1 MPTKIQLRRGTASE
15 WTSANPTLAS
25 GEVGLETDTKKFKIG
40 DGSSVWSSL
49 AYSSVTSS
57 AVNDA
62 VAAHADRTDNPHS
75 VTKAQVGLGSVD
87 NTSDL
92 SKPISTAVQAALD
105 EKYDASNPDSFVDAA
120 GASAAAPVQSVA
132 GKTGSVTLTKSDV
145 GLGSV
150 DNVSAASLRDRA
162 THTGTQAAASISDFD
177 SAAKS
182 AVISS
187 SVSDG
192 DTTHAPSGNAV
203 FDAISVE
210 TSARET
216 LAGRVTDIEND
227 YGHPN
232 GLCLLD
238 GSGKISSAV
247 LPGSVLEYHGTWNAS
262 TNTPTLADGSSAN
275 AAEDA
280 GHIYRVSVAGTQNL
294 GSGSITFAAGDDVI
308 LSDSLIWERSPGGQS
323 VISVNG
329 YQGDVIL
336 DSLDIAVSPSVAGG
350 STVQAA
356 LEGAVQRA
364 NHTGTQL
371 ASTIS
376 DFTSAVQAVTLDAS
390 KIGSGVVSNTEFAT
404 LDGITTGVSIQS
416 QLDGKEPT
424 ITGAATTIAAIDL
437 TASRALV
444 STVSGKVAVSSVSST
459 ELGYLSG
466 VSSSV
471 QTQISSKEPVVA
483 SGTTS
488 QYYRGDK
495 SWATLNA
502 AAIPDFTTA
511 VQAVTID
518 ASKIDGG
525 TVSSAEFATL
535 DGITTGVS
543 IQSQIDGKQ
552 ASITGAASSITST
565 DLTVSRALVSDSSGK
580 VSASSTTASELGF
593 VSGVTSAIQTQING
607 KQATVT
613 GAASS
618 ITTSNLTASRALAS
632 DSSGKVAV
640 SSTTASELDF
650 VSGVTSGIQSQLDG
664 KQATITGAATTITSS
679 NLTASRAVVSD
690 SSGKVAI
697 SATTATE
704 IGYLSGVTSSVQTQ
718 FSNKANLSGGNT
730 FTGKQVMT
738 PSATDPGLNLGSVAT
753 DPSAPANGDVWY
765 NSTSGDVKIRQG
777 GVTVVERNIIGKQVL
792 TSGTTYTP
800 TAGAKY
806 VDAILV
812 GGGGGGGG
820 VTGANASVGAGGGGG
835 SGAVLTVFTA
845 LTGAATY
852 TIAIGALGAGGSGTT
867 PTAGTAGTATTLTI
881 GATTYTAPGGSGGTQ
896 QTAGTAAA
904 IVAGGAGA
912 AVATGGTI
920 NLTGQSGYYGL
931 RSSGTVGVSG
941 RGADSPYGAGGA
953 SVTAAG
959 AGNAAT
965 GYGAGGSGG
974 FSTANVNRA
983 GGNGAPGVII
993 ITEYA

>member
-1 MPTKIQLRRGTASE
+1 MPTKIQLRRSTASE

-25 GEVGLETDTKKFKIG
+25 GEVGFETDTKKFKIG

-376 DFTSAVQAVTLDAS
+376 DFTSAVQAVT
-390 KIGSGVVSNTEFAT
+390 
-404 LDGITTGVSIQS
+404 
-416 QLDGKEPT
+416 
-424 ITGAATTIAAIDL
+424 
-437 TASRALV
+437 
-444 STVSGKVAVSSVSST
+444 
-459 ELGYLSG
+459 
-466 VSSSV
+466 
-471 QTQISSKEPVVA
+471 
-483 SGTTS
+483 
-488 QYYRGDK
+488 
-495 SWATLNA
+495 
-502 AAIPDFTTA
+502 
-511 VQAVTID
+511 ID

-525 TVSSAEFATL
+525 SVSNAEFATL

-565 DLTVSRALVSDSSGK
+565 DLTASRAVVSDSSGK
-580 VSASSTTASELGF
+580 VAVSSTTASELGF

-852 TIAIGALGAGGSGTT
+852 TIAIGAFGAGGSGTT

-881 GATTYTAPGGSGGTQ
+881 GATTYTAPGGSGGAQ